1 MSLLTPLAFL
11 FAYDPTSYPLNN
23 NEWSFPLCEIFHIL
37 GFALS
42 IGTIAVVD
50 FRLLGVGMKQSTPA
64 QILKAT
70 APWSLV
76 GIFVM
81 WTTGP
86 LIFFSDPVM
95 YLHNQSFRFKMGAL
109 LVAILFNYT
118 IHNKVAKSD
127 PSGGTGALVGV
138 LSLALWTSVVAGGL
152 FIAFV

>member
-1 MSLLTPLAFL
+1 ML
-11 FAYDPTSYPLNN
+11 AYDPTSYPLNN
-23 NEWSFPLCEIFHIL
+23 NEWAFPLCEIIHIV

-42 IGTIAVVD
+42 IGTVAIVD
-50 FRLLGVGMKQSTPA
+50 LRLIGLS
-64 QILKAT
+64 LKSQPPSKLLKEM
-70 APWSLV
+70 APWTLV
-76 GIFVM
+76 GLAVM
-81 WTTGP
+81 LISGP

>member
-95 YLHNQSFRFKMGAL
+95 YLHNLGFKYKIFV
-109 LVAILFNYT
+109 LVAAIIYNYT
-118 IHNKVAKSD
+118 TRRWA
-127 PSGGTGALVGV
+127 ALEGK
-138 LSLALWTSVVAGGL
+138 
-152 FIAFV
+152 